1 MSDQLLIFDGSDYTY
16 EEVGIDEE
24 FESEGDVESE
34 DLEATLHSLQKLS
47 FLLGKGQ
54 KSVAVPEVRRQR
66 EVLDDF
72 VRNFCMTYNLHK
84 TLEVFEVEWFDAK
97 EKGRVIDSKLIM
109 VPDEYSRSLQLTNIL
124 KRLQDQL
131 EQQSVVAQCRAE
143 MLEKFR
149 KERNL
154 HRMHH
159 NRIAQEK
166 NKLVNVIK
174 RLRTHFGKYD
184 GLLEQ
189 LKKKYEQAVKAK
201 ALMAL
206 ERDKLRTIVEKAELF
221 TEDNPLSPTYKGP
234 KYGKNS
240 MTPVSKPD
248 PLISACKINPF
259 HEARISVT
267 DVRGYTLKNTFRGH
281 NMSVSNV
288 VIHPKKPLV
297 VTASDDGTWRMWGL
311 PAGDLI
317 MTGEGHKDWVSGL
330 DFHPKGMH
338 LASTSGDCTVKLW
351 SFEKSRCIHT
361 FADHTQAVWSVSYHT
376 SGDVLAS
383 SSLDHTS
390 RLWDLFSMKCR
401 GTLRGHVD
409 SVNSITWQLYSSIL
423 CTSSSDKTVS
433 LWDARSAL
441 CVQTFYGHKASC
453 NHACFDNKGYMIA
466 SVDAD
471 GIAKLWDVRKVAE
484 YATINV
490 GPQSANRCCFDPSG
504 LIIAIASN
512 DQRIK
517 CFQIDLEVVPVSEL
531 RGHEDAVQAVQF
543 DPKGNFLVSGSSDST
558 FRVWGSFESK
568 SKAGRAENPE
578 SSNDYPC

>member
-1 MSDQLLIFDGSDYTY
+1 MSETATCPSAGVPDDELVILPNDSFDGSDYTY

-47 FLLGKGQ
+47 FLLGK
-54 KSVAVPEVRRQR
+54 SVQT
-66 EVLDDF
+66 
-72 VRNFCMTYNLHK
+72 RNLTESLQLLFSPPSQDTLSEANL
-84 TLEVFEVEWFDAK
+84 VAIVVQVEWFDAK

-131 EQQSVVAQCRAE
+131 EQQSVVAQYKVSARLSMMQVEYLLSSDRGYNQMDRCRAE

-174 RLRTHFGKYD
+174 
-184 GLLEQ
+184 
-189 LKKKYEQAVKAK
+189 
-201 ALMAL
+201 
-206 ERDKLRTIVEKAELF
+206 VEKAELF

-361 FADHTQAVWSVSYHT
+361 FADHTQFMLRQKWSVNSQYET
-376 SGDVLAS
+376 VDWCGLG
-383 SSLDHTS
+383 LEFLS
-390 RLWDLFSMKCR
+390 RMKCR